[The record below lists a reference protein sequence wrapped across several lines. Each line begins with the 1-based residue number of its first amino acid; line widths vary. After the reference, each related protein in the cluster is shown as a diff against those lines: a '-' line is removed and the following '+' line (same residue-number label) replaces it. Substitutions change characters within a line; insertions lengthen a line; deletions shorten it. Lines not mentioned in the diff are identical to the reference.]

1 MGRTSAVKDS
11 IKAGAPKSPAPMSQ
25 TLRRASRGSRNGV
38 GGVGCLEDRRFTVPV
53 LREEIISIICEEW
66 PNSDEELNEVASEE
80 WPNSDEELNEVAIH
94 ERLKVAGVGASQD
107 GVLEVL
113 LQLSDHEYI
122 RLAGEPG
129 APGGLAVVYVDP
141 ELCP

>member
-1 MGRTSAVKDS
+1 M
-11 IKAGAPKSPAPMSQ
+11 
-25 TLRRASRGSRNGV
+25 
-38 GGVGCLEDRRFTVPV
+38 PV

-66 PNSDEELNEVASEE
+66 PNSDDELNEVASEE
-80 WPNSDEELNEVAIH
+80 WPNSDDELNEVAIH

-129 APGGLAVVYVDP
+129 APGGLSVVDVDL

>member
-1 MGRTSAVKDS
+1 M
-11 IKAGAPKSPAPMSQ
+11 PQ

-66 PNSDEELNEVASEE
+66 PNNDDELNE
-80 WPNSDEELNEVAIH
+80 LAIH

-113 LQLSDHEYI
+113 FQLSDHEYI

-129 APGGLAVVYVDP
+129 APGGVAVVYVDP